1 MIILCHFFAPQ
12 FQSPPFS
19 PTLSSDNHGCLLLCR
34 LRRRMDSSDICCSEC
49 DKCCNEDHLCER
61 CASDR
66 GNNPNCGHCEK
77 GCSKCKNV
85 GDGGLDHANNDIGFD
100 KCKCESCPMNT
111 TFEEANRCS
120 DCFEELAKKY
130 GCVDGCK
137 VWVVAECGHTTCTA
151 FQASED
157 TPENECPEPETWS
170 CKGGW
175 KKGRAKNQETAVNR
189 DERKRKRNVARVG
202 GWSSWGV

>member
-1 MIILCHFFAPQ
+1 
-12 FQSPPFS
+12 
-19 PTLSSDNHGCLLLCR
+19 
-34 LRRRMDSSDICCSEC
+34 MDSSDIRCSEC
-49 DKCCNEDHLCER
+49 YKCCNEDHLCER

-85 GDGGLDHANNDIGFD
+85 GDDGLDHANNDIGFD
-100 KCKCESCPMNT
+100 KCKCESCPMNA
-111 TFEEANRCS
+111 TFEEADRCS

-157 TPENECPEPETWS
+157 TPENECPEPE
-170 CKGGW
+170 CYG
-175 KKGRAKNQETAVNR
+175 KKKLEAAKAAEKKDAPKIKKLLSTVTSESAKEMLQEWVDDHPEAFKATPAKS
-189 DERKRKRNVARVG
+189 KRKRTR
-202 GWSSWGV
+202 